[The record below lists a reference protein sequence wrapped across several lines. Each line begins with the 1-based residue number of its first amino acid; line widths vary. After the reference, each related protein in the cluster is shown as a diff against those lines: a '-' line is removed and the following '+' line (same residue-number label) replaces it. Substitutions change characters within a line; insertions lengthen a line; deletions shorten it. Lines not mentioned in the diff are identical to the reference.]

1 MARVKRNLAR
11 VSRWPIRS
19 LSIGKL
25 YEAYKDEKTIHARA
39 LRLLR
44 SWLSPQQRADFDRKG
59 YFDVVGCDTGKRY
72 RIRRGTSANVNEIDE
87 YGRLGTGRCFVPLGG
102 LAQGDVMLAQKIAL
116 ETDENHALSIAN
128 SFPGP
133 LGWRLP
139 RRRPAEARSS
149 GVRLSPAKIR
159 ATVLFMRR
167 RHSGL
172 FDCNHNLGGCRVLRD
187 LSGTT
192 DGMYCLIDFGVL
204 P

>member
-1 MARVKRNLAR
+1 LIRPPKRHCFFRGSSVGDGQVKRNLAR
-11 VSRWPIRS
+11 VSRWPLRS
-19 LSIGKL
+19 LCIGKL
-25 YEAYKDEKTIHARA
+25 YEASKDEKTIHARA

-116 ETDENHALSIAN
+116 QTDENRALSIAN

-133 LGWRLP
+133 LGLRLP

-149 GVRLSPAKIR
+149 GVRLSP
-159 ATVLFMRR
+159 
-167 RHSGL
+167 G
-172 FDCNHNLGGCRVLRD
+172 
-187 LSGTT
+187 
-192 DGMYCLIDFGVL
+192 
-204 P
+204 